1 MTIELPIVTSTWA
14 IEPSALS
21 IRLPAVSRA
30 ENAASRKRI
39 SPAESFEMTHGVT
52 VP

>member
-1 MTIELPIVTSTWA
+1 MTIEVPILTSTWA
-14 IEPSALS
+14 IAPSALS
-21 IRLPAVSRA
+21 IRLPAISSA

-39 SPAESFEMTHGVT
+39 SLAESFEMIHGVT